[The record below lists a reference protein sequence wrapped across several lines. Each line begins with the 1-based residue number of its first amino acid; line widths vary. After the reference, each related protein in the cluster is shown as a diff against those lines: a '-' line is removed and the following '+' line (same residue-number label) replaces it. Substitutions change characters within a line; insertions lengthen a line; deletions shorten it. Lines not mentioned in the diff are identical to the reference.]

1 LIIVF
6 DLDDVL
12 YEEKS
17 FYHSGI
23 DAIVNFI
30 SNEYNI
36 PKNKILMFLK
46 NRNKENRKKIIDDML
61 INFNI
66 YSKSRVRKCL
76 SIYRMHFPKI
86 KISADAIYCLKNL
99 KKNTCYIVTDGNKLV
114 QLNKIKALGLE
125 KFMKKCFLTSN
136 YGLKNVKPSP
146 YCFLKICNIENV
158 EPKEVVYV
166 GDDPNKDFVGIK
178 PLGFQTVRLLKG
190 RYKNL
195 IKPKKYQ
202 SDIVINSLRELNLK
216 LLKEFEIR

>member
-1 LIIVF
+1 MIIVF

-136 YGLKNVKPSP
+136 YGLKNAKPSP

-158 EPKEVVYV
+158 EPKDVVYV

-202 SDIVINSLRELNLK
+202 SDIVINSLKELNLK
-216 LLKEFEIR
+216 LLKKFEIK

>member
-1 LIIVF
+1 MIIVF

-99 KKNTCYIVTDGNKLV
+99 K
-114 QLNKIKALGLE
+114 
-125 KFMKKCFLTSN
+125 
-136 YGLKNVKPSP
+136 
-146 YCFLKICNIENV
+146 
-158 EPKEVVYV
+158 
-166 GDDPNKDFVGIK
+166 
-178 PLGFQTVRLLKG
+178 
-190 RYKNL
+190 
-195 IKPKKYQ
+195 
-202 SDIVINSLRELNLK
+202 
-216 LLKEFEIR
+216 

>member
-1 LIIVF
+1 MIIVF

-12 YEEKS
+12 YEEKL

-30 SNEYNI
+30 SDEYKI
-36 PKNKILMFLK
+36 PKNKILIFLK
-46 NRNKENRKKIIDDML
+46 NRNKENRKKIIDDIL

-76 SIYRMHFPKI
+76 SIYRMHLPKI
-86 KISADAIYCLKNL
+86 KLSADAKYCLKNL
-99 KKNTCYIVTDGNKLV
+99 KKNICYIVTDGNKLV

-136 YGLKNVKPSP
+136 YGLKNAKPSP
-146 YCFLKICNIENV
+146 YCFLKICNLENV
-158 EPKEVVYV
+158 RPNEVVYV

-178 PLGFQTVRLLKG
+178 PLGFKTIRVLKG
-190 RYKNL
+190 RYSNL
-195 IKPKKYQ
+195 RKTKKYQ
-202 SDIVINSLRELNLK
+202 SNIVINSLRELNPK
-216 LLKEFEIR
+216 LLREF

>member
-12 YEEKS
+12 YEEKL
-17 FYHSGI
+17 FYYSGV

-30 SNEYNI
+30 SDEYKI
-36 PKNKILMFLK
+36 PINKILMFLK
-46 NRNKENRKKIIDDML
+46 KRIKKDRKKIIDDIL
-61 INFNI
+61 TNFNI

-86 KISADAIYCLKNL
+86 KLSTDAKYCLKNL
-99 KKNTCYIVTDGNKLV
+99 KNIPCYIVTDGNKIV
-114 QLNKIKALGLE
+114 QLNKIKALKLE

-136 YGLKNVKPSP
+136 YGLNNAKPSP

-158 EPKEVVYV
+158 TPKEVVYV

-178 PLGFQTVRLLKG
+178 PLGFQTIRVLKG
-190 RYKNL
+190 RYRNL
-195 IKPKKYQ
+195 RKSKKYQ
-202 SDIVINSLRELNLK
+202 SNVVINSLRELNPK
-216 LLKEFEIR
+216 LLRKFQIR

>member
-1 LIIVF
+1 MIIVF

-17 FYHSGI
+17 FYYSGI

-36 PKNKILMFLK
+36 PKNKILIFLK
-46 NRNKENRKKIIDDML
+46 NRNNKNRKKIIDDIL

-136 YGLKNVKPSP
+136 YGLKNAKPSP
-146 YCFLKICNIENV
+146 YCFLKICDIENV

-216 LLKEFEIR
+216 LLKKFEIK

>member
-1 LIIVF
+1 MIIVF

-17 FYHSGI
+17 FYYSGI

-136 YGLKNVKPSP
+136 YGLKNAKPSP

>member
-1 LIIVF
+1 MIIVF

-23 DAIVNFI
+23 DAIVDFI

-136 YGLKNVKPSP
+136 YGLKNAKPSP

-158 EPKEVVYV
+158 EPKDVVYV

-178 PLGFQTVRLLKG
+178 PLGFRTVRLLKG

-216 LLKEFEIR
+216 LLKKFEIR